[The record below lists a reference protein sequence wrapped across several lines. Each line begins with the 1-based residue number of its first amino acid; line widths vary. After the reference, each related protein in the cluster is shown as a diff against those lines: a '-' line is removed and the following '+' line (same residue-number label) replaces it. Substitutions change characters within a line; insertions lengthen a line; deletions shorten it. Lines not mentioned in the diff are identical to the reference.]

1 VDPFA
6 LHRPLYRDPG
16 GAAAWAGEGALVA
29 QGAHLRPPAV
39 IGAGARVDAGA
50 TVGPFAIVGAGAVV
64 PPGAHVE
71 HAVVWSGTALR
82 PGERLVR
89 GVAAGEAR
97 VDAAAPPLR
106 T

>member
-1 VDPFA
+1 
-6 LHRPLYRDPG
+6 
-16 GAAAWAGEGALVA
+16 
-29 QGAHLRPPAV
+29 V